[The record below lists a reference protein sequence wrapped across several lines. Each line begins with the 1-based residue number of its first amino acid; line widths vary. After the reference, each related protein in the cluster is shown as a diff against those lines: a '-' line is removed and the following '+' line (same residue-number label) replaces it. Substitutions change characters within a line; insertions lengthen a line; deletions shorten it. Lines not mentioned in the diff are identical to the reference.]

1 MTNKQI
7 IEKVNQWQNFEY
19 AHPLTCGNDSR
30 HKNLEPIEIGGRVI
44 LVCLECSYI
53 QETIP
58 DIVLS
63 NYVENFKG
71 AMD

>member
-7 IEKVNQWQNFEY
+7 IEKVNQWQGFEY
-19 AHPLTCGNDSR
+19 VHSLTCGNDSR
-30 HKNLEPIEIGGRVI
+30 HRNLEPRERGGQII
-44 LVCLECSYI
+44 LFCPDCNYI

-58 DIVLS
+58 EIVLS
-63 NYVENFKG
+63 DYVENFKQ